1 MYREQ
6 RKCLRHKSEAQLTQA
21 LDLSNSFNF
30 NVYLKYA
37 TYCSTDVKLFSF
49 HKRKNVHF
57 PITRTLSYLV
67 CVEFNIYQRH
77 PLVQLVV
84 VFDHTMNRFRNILKY
99 QVKIKFI
106 LFSCWKEAMLQRN
119 DIRVVKK
126 THGLQL
132 TVLVP
137 LVLQNLLYSNSFTS
151 L

>member
-6 RKCLRHKSEAQLTQA
+6 RKCLRHKSAAQLTQA

-30 NVYLKYA
+30 NVYLKNA

-49 HKRKNVHF
+49 HKQKNVHF

-106 LFSCWKEAMLQRN
+106 LFSRWKEAMLQRN
-119 DIRVVKK
+119 DIWVVKK